1 MTANAAE
8 EINAG
13 RYTSRQKST
22 IAVAVVT
29 SLITTVM
36 GSSLNLAIPSIGGE
50 FHVSAGMIGWVITG
64 YMLVTATCSVPFG
77 RLADLTDRKKVLVVG
92 IAIFA
97 FTSLAAVFCDSMML
111 LLAAR
116 MLQGVGAAM
125 IFATNH
131 AILISAFPGN
141 MRGRVLGYALSAT
154 YIGLSA
160 GPVIGGI
167 FTHNFGWRS
176 LFVFSFIISTFV
188 LIIAAKGLDPQRSP
202 QGTSLNAETADVP
215 GNILYIVS
223 LTMLLFGLTE
233 INRGMWPALL
243 SLAGFIL
250 LVLFF
255 RHEMHTASPV
265 VDVRLFKSNIA
276 YTLSNIATLLNYGA
290 TFAITYMLSIYFQV
304 VKGMD
309 SQTAGFILITTPL
322 VMAVLTPAA
331 GRLSDRKSP
340 YIMASA
346 GMGICALP
354 LFFYCF
360 ISKDTSVWIIIIAL
374 LVAGIGFAT
383 FSSPNTN
390 AVLGCVDREYY
401 GVASSLL
408 ATMRTMGHTLSMV
421 AITVIVTMN
430 MGSLSLA
437 EAEPDTLIHTM
448 HQAFTL
454 FSLTCVAGVFISLK
468 RNTNIKRE

>member
-1 MTANAAE
+1 MAENATE
-8 EINAG
+8 EIRKSGYNAI
-13 RYTSRQKST
+13 QKST

-29 SLITTVM
+29 SLTTTIM
-36 GSSLNLAIPSIGGE
+36 GSSLNLAIPAISEE

-77 RLADLTDRKKVLVVG
+77 RLADITDRKKVLVGG

-97 FTSLAAVFCDSMML
+97 VTSIAAVFCDGML
-111 LLAAR
+111 LLLAVR
-116 MLQGVGAAM
+116 MLQGIGAAM

-131 AILISAFPGN
+131 AILVSAFPGS

-176 LFVFSFIISTFV
+176 LFVFSFVISAAVFV
-188 LIIAAKGLDPQRSP
+188 IAVRGLEPQRSR
-202 QGTSLNAETADVP
+202 QEVELSSSTADIS

-233 INRGMWPALL
+233 INRGKWPLL
-243 SLAGFIL
+243 TSIAGFVL
-250 LVLFF
+250 LVIFF
-255 RHEMHTASPV
+255 RHEYNTKSPV
-265 VDVRLFKSNIA
+265 VDVKLFKSNMA

-290 TFAITYMLSIYFQV
+290 TFAITYLLSIYLQV
-304 VKGMD
+304 VKGFD

-322 VMAVLTPAA
+322 IMALLTPLA
-331 GRLSDRKSP
+331 GRLSDKKSP
-340 YIMASA
+340 YIMAST

-360 ISKDTSVWIIIIAL
+360 ISQETPVWMIMIAL
-374 LVAGIGFAT
+374 IVAGIGFAT

-390 AVLGCVDREYY
+390 AVLGCVGKEYY

-430 MGSLSLA
+430 MGNLSLG

-448 HQAFTL
+448 HQAFTA
-454 FSLTCVAGVFISLK
+454 FSITCVVGVFISLK
-468 RNTNIKRE
+468 RNTGVAKE